1 MADRESMLFS
11 QVSVQS
17 LRRRKRTSSAA
28 LLPTWEEPLVG
39 DHVFPHGLQ
48 HFETLLTHRTRQLFR
63 SRRRPMI
70 SPKMSPQGLFGCVTP
85 ATLNTMKLHLLP
97 MTLKMEV
104 RHTLE
109 AKTLPQSSQEY
120 PVSPEWAL
128 IYFLKDLVLAKLW
141 QHNSQ
146 EVSPG

>member
-1 MADRESMLFS
+1 MADGESMLSS
-11 QVSVQS
+11 QMSVQS

-48 HFETLLTHRTRQLFR
+48 HFETLLAHRTRQLFR

-70 SPKMSPQGLFGCVTP
+70 SPKMSHQGLFGCVTP

-104 RHTLE
+104 RHNPGSQDSATIFTGISSIPRVGPHILLE
-109 AKTLPQSSQEY
+109 GSGIGK
-120 PVSPEWAL
+120 AL
-128 IYFLKDLVLAKLW
+128 AT
-141 QHNSQ
+141 
-146 EVSPG
+146 

>member
-1 MADRESMLFS
+1 MLFS

-17 LRRRKRTSSAA
+17 LRRRKRTGSAA
-28 LLPTWEEPLVG
+28 LHPTWEEPLVG

-48 HFETLLTHRTRQLFR
+48 HFETLLAHRTHQLFR

-70 SPKMSPQGLFGCVTP
+70 SPKMSCQGLFGCVTP

-97 MTLKMEV
+97 TTLKMEV
-104 RHTLE
+104 WHNPGSQDFSTIFTGISSIPRVGPHILLE
-109 AKTLPQSSQEY
+109 GSGM
-120 PVSPEWAL
+120 
-128 IYFLKDLVLAKLW
+128 LW

>member
-1 MADRESMLFS
+1 MPFS

-17 LRRRKRTSSAA
+17 PRRRKRTSSAA
-28 LLPTWEEPLVG
+28 LLPTWKEPLVG

-48 HFETLLTHRTRQLFR
+48 HFETLLTHRTCQLFR

-70 SPKMSPQGLFGCVTP
+70 SPKMSHQGLFGCVTP

-104 RHTLE
+104 CHNPGIQDSATIFTGISSIPRVGPHILLE
-109 AKTLPQSSQEY
+109 GSGIGK
-120 PVSPEWAL
+120 AL
-128 IYFLKDLVLAKLW
+128 VT
-141 QHNSQ
+141 
-146 EVSPG
+146 